1 MNASPLKY
9 FKLYFVTQSD
19 NAKTKYVDDA
29 TKNSLKISNW
39 LRNLL
44 SKGLELPIY
53 TEYI

>member
-9 FKLYFVTQSD
+9 FKLYLGNQSD
-19 NAKTKYVDDA
+19 NVKTKYVDDA
-29 TKNSLKISNW
+29 TKNSLNISNW

-53 TEYI
+53 TKYI